1 MKRTRIV
8 AALIAT
14 VIAPFAL
21 AGEPVK
27 GDPSKGQQIAS
38 TVCAA
43 CHAADG
49 NSAVPANPKLAGQ
62 HAEYIEKQLKQ
73 FKAPMD
79 PKKPEDWR
87 GGANPMRGIVTALS
101 DTDIANVAAYYSMQK
116 PKPGKGQ
123 GKDVAAAGERIYR
136 GGIAAKGV
144 PACMA
149 CHGPSGAGIPV
160 QYPRLAGQHSDYI
173 VAQLNAFRSGQ
184 RANDV
189 NKMMRTAASRMSDTE
204 IKQVAEYIAG
214 LR

>member
-1 MKRTRIV
+1 MKRTRLV

-14 VIAPFAL
+14 VIAPLTWAT
-21 AGEPVK
+21 EPVK
-27 GDPSKGQQIAS
+27 GDPSKGQQIAT

-49 NSAVPANPKLAGQ
+49 NSAVPTNPKLAGQ
-62 HAEYIEKQLKQ
+62 HAEYLLKQLQQ

-87 GGANPMRGIVTALS
+87 AGANPMRGIVTALS
-101 DTDIANVAAYYSMQK
+101 DADMANLAAYFSIQK
-116 PKPGKGQ
+116 PKPGKGR
-123 GKDVAAAGERIYR
+123 GKDVAAAGEKIYR
-136 GGIAAKGV
+136 GGIASKGV

-160 QYPRLAGQHSDYI
+160 QYPRLAGQHSDYVI
-173 VAQLNAFRSGQ
+173 AQLNAFRSGA
-184 RANDV
+184 RANDA
-189 NKMMRTAASRMSDTE
+189 NKMMRTTAARLSDTE
-204 IKQVAEYIAG
+204 IKQVSEYIAG